1 MTRLRALTP
10 AGLLAT
16 ALLATALLSAACGP
30 VVRIPRPEG
39 EPVSP
44 ASSSGA
50 AADVLSGHLTVDLPP
65 GAIDAPRRAS
75 IMAAPQSSTDETRI
89 VLEEG
94 GPEGMAKFVMMVTE
108 LYLLGS
114 GDLKAD
120 AGMLAA
126 KSEKVTELRG
136 ARLPTYA
143 LEPSGEPL
151 PDRPLFVLGGVVA
164 HPDGTLQEVEF
175 FILPEMASSR
185 KDYADRARS
194 VLSTFAPG
202 KRKIETRGGKTALGR
217 TLFVDMPPSFLLST
231 QPGPDFDVF
240 RVRRLRRPG
249 EPGATLGIY
258 VGGHPSLQIDQLI
271 KSGDDPPPAK
281 TEEGTLLGRKTEW
294 VQWRGADGLEIKEA
308 IVSLDDHQSVHVF
321 AMATTV
327 EDLEGLVRIVQ
338 TLSRAH

>member
-1 MTRLRALTP
+1 MAQ
-10 AGLLAT
+10 
-16 ALLATALLSAACGP
+16 
-30 VVRIPRPEG
+30 IPRPE
-39 EPVSP
+39 EEAVQAAP
-44 ASSSGA
+44 SSGEA
-50 AADVLSGHLTVDLPP
+50 AEVLAGHLVVDLPS

-89 VLEEG
+89 VLEGG

-120 AGMLAA
+120 ADKLAA
-126 KSEKVTELRG
+126 KGEKVSELRG
-136 ARLPTYA
+136 ARLPTFT
-143 LEPSGEPL
+143 LEPTTEPL
-151 PDRPLFVLGGVVA
+151 PDRPLFVLGGIVA

-175 FILPEMASSR
+175 FILPEMAAS
-185 KDYADRARS
+185 KEDYADRARS

-202 KRKIETRGGKTALGR
+202 KRKIATGGGKTPLGKA
-217 TLFVDMPPSFLLST
+217 LFVDVPPSFLVST

-258 VGGHPSLQIDQLI
+258 VGGHPSLQIDQLM

-308 IVSLDDHQSVHVF
+308 IVSLDDHQSVHIF

-327 EDLEGLVRIVQ
+327 EDLEGLMRIVQ

>member
-1 MTRLRALTP
+1 MMDRHAAL
-10 AGLLAT
+10 ALSSVLAA
-16 ALLATALLSAACGP
+16 ALASAACGP
-30 VVRIPRPEG
+30 VTQIPRPEEEG
-39 EPVSP
+39 VAPA
-44 ASSSGA
+44 ASSGPPA
-50 AADVLSGHLTVDLPP
+50 EVLAGHLKVELPS
-65 GAIDAPRRAS
+65 GAIDAPRQAS

-89 VLEEG
+89 VLEGG

-120 AGMLAA
+120 AAKLAA
-126 KSEKVTELRG
+126 RGEKAVELRG
-136 ARLPTYA
+136 ARLPTFVF
-143 LEPSGEPL
+143 EPSSFDPL
-151 PDRPLFVLGGVVA
+151 PDRPLFILGGVVS

-175 FILPEMASSR
+175 FILPEMAASR
-185 KDYADRARS
+185 KEYADRARA

-202 KRKIETRGGKTALGR
+202 KRKIETAGGKAALGK
-217 TLFVDMPPSFLLST
+217 TLFVNMPPSFILSS
-231 QPGPDFDVF
+231 QSGPDFDVF

-271 KSGDDPPPAK
+271 KSGDDTPSTK
-281 TEEGTLLGRKTEW
+281 TEEGMLLGRKTEW

-321 AMATTV
+321 AMATTL
-327 EDLEGLVRIVQ
+327 EDLEGLLRIVQ
-338 TLSRAH
+338 TLSQAH